1 MFIGRE
7 EELEQLKE
15 FKKRK
20 VAGIIVCC
28 GRRRIGK
35 STLIE
40 HFGERT
46 RFLEFYGLAPREQ
59 LTNKDQLDHFG
70 ELMGLKF
77 NIPAMKFD
85 NWNQALTTLAELTSE
100 GRVIIFLNLINHI
113 Q

>member
-7 EELEQLKE
+7 EELAQLRE

-20 VAGIIVCC
+20 VAGLIVCS

-40 HFGERT
+40 HFGEQT
-46 RFLEFYGLAPREQ
+46 RFLEFYGLAPREN
-59 LTNKDQLDHFG
+59 LTNRDQLDHFG

-77 NIPAMKFD
+77 NIPVMKFD
-85 NWNQALTTLAELTSE
+85 NWNQALSQFAGLSS
-100 GRVIIFLNLINHI
+100 
-113 Q
+113 

>member
-1 MFIGRE
+1 MNKGKKILKINILSFLSQKGMAMFIGRKD
-7 EELEQLKE
+7 ELAQLKE

-59 LTNKDQLDHFG
+59 LTNKDQLEHF
-70 ELMGLKF
+70 
-77 NIPAMKFD
+77 
-85 NWNQALTTLAELTSE
+85 
-100 GRVIIFLNLINHI
+100 
-113 Q
+113 